1 MNQFQLSYGQYR
13 AVCWSPSTWPPGRL
27 HLSPPVSTR
36 LHLESHLI
44 TYMVEEEQV
53 EVVGL
58 ISTGLASTS
67 TLHHLTLGWWW
78 W

>member
-1 MNQFQLSYGQYR
+1 MG
-13 AVCWSPSTWPPGRL
+13 STERCAGAPPPGRL
-27 HLSPPVSTR
+27 AGSTC
-36 LHLESHLI
+36 LHLVTGQMEGHLI